1 MHRRIGLTYDLK
13 AAAPAY
19 ARVRA
24 AEFDTPETVA
34 GIEAALVEGGDTV
47 VRLGHAQQ
55 LWHARASL
63 DDVDLV
69 FNIAEGWQGRC
80 REAWVPS
87 VLDLAGRPYVGSSPT
102 TLAVALD
109 KAATKRLLMAS
120 GIPTPRFV
128 EAGSAAE
135 LDGLADVLPPYPLI
149 VKPRY
154 EGSGLGVDRGAVVT
168 NRAALLHRVEQML
181 EQFQEPVVVEEF
193 IAGGE
198 CTVCLIGNR
207 PPAVYPPFQRA
218 LDAASGLS
226 NHVVPEA
233 EALTTPLEF
242 TEELERSIMGLALR
256 SFELLRCRD
265 VARVDVRVDVEGRP
279 WVLEVNPLPALAESD
294 SFGQLAR
301 YLGVPYAQIIQRI
314 VDVAW
319 DRVTAHGR

>member
-13 AAAPAY
+13 DRIPEL

-24 AEFDTPETVA
+24 AEFDTPETVSA
-34 GIEAALVEGGDTV
+34 IEQALTSGGDTV

-87 VLDLAGRPYVGSSPT
+87 VLDLAGRPYVGSPPT
-102 TLAVALD
+102 TLTVALD
-109 KAATKRLLMAS
+109 KAATKRLLTAS
-120 GIPTPRFV
+120 GIPTPRFAEV
-128 EAGSAAE
+128 ARAAE
-135 LDGLADVLPPYPLI
+135 LKSAAPTLPPFPLI

-154 EGSGLGVDRGAVVT
+154 EGSGLGIDRQAKVT
-168 NRAALLHRVEQML
+168 NHAALVHRVEQMI
-181 EQFQEPVVVEEF
+181 EQFQEPMVIEEF

-198 CTVCLIGNR
+198 CTVCLIGNH
-207 PPAVYPPFQRA
+207 PPQVFPPFQRA

-226 NHVVPEA
+226 NHVVPDSE
-233 EALTTPLEF
+233 ELTTPLEF
-242 TEELERSIMGLALR
+242 SEELEREVMGLAHR
-256 SFELLRCRD
+256 VFEMLRCRD
-265 VARVDVRVDVEGRP
+265 FARVDFRIDAQGRP
-279 WVLEVNPLPALAESD
+279 WVLEINPLPALAESD

-301 YLGVPYAQIIQRI
+301 YLGVPYGQIIQRI

-319 DRVTAHGR
+319 DRVTSHGR